1 MSYLKKLT
9 HIKNNNKHIF
19 LIILVFLLCLYFS
32 YYTIYGKNGIYDYF
46 KIRSEIQDKRKI
58 KDKLENALESQREVI
73 DSIKVDNLDL
83 DLLDEQ
89 TRKNL
94 GYAKDDE
101 VIIYENY

>member
-1 MSYLKKLT
+1 MLYLRKLT
-9 HIKNNNKHIF
+9 NIKNNNKHLF
-19 LIILVFLLCLYFS
+19 LIILAFLLCLYFS

-46 KIRSEIQDKRKI
+46 KIKSEIQEKRKI
-58 KDKLENALESQREVI
+58 KYKLENTLESQRDVI

-94 GYAKDDE
+94 GYAKDGE
-101 VIIYENY
+101 VIIYESD